1 MFSELFGAEQLII
14 LSQIIFIDLVL
25 AGDNAIII
33 GMVASKFPAEQRKKV
48 IFWGIGGAVILR
60 IILIDLVLA
69 GDNAIIIGMVASK
82 FPSEQRKK
90 IIFWGIGGAVILRII
105 LTLLTAYLLQI
116 TGLRLI
122 GGLLLLYIVYKLY
135 TDVIK
140 GSAHDDNIKVDNSNF
155 FKAIWTILLAD
166 FTMSLDNV
174 LGVAGAAGDH
184 YSLLVFGLV
193 LSILLMATAAT
204 LISNW
209 IKKYKWIAWAGLLA
223 ILVVAIELIYT
234 DIKILFL

>member
-1 MFSELFGAEQLII
+1 MFVELFNPEQITI
-14 LSQIIFIDLVL
+14 LTQ
-25 AGDNAIII
+25 
-33 GMVASKFPAEQRKKV
+33 
-48 IFWGIGGAVILR
+48 

-82 FPSEQRKK
+82 FHPEQRKK
-90 IIFWGIGGAVILRII
+90 VIFWGIGGAVILRII

-135 TDVIK
+135 VDVIK
-140 GSAHDDNIKVDNSNF
+140 GSEKEEDVKVDNSNF
-155 FKAIWTILLAD
+155 LKAIWTVLLAD

-174 LGVAGAAGDH
+174 LGVAGAAGEH
-184 YSLLVFGLV
+184 YGLLVFGLL
-193 LSILLMATAAT
+193 LSIILMATAAT
-204 LISNW
+204 LISGW
-209 IKKYKWIAWAGLLA
+209 IKKYRWIAWAGLLA
-223 ILVVAIELIYT
+223 ILVVAVELIYT

>member
-1 MFSELFGAEQLII
+1 MFAELFTPEQLTI
-14 LSQIIFIDLVL
+14 LTQ
-25 AGDNAIII
+25 
-33 GMVASKFPAEQRKKV
+33 
-48 IFWGIGGAVILR
+48 

-82 FPSEQRKK
+82 FPLEQRKK

-116 TGLRLI
+116 TGLRLL

-140 GSAHDDNIKVDNSNF
+140 GSDHEENVKVDNSSF
-155 FKAIWTILLAD
+155 LKAIWTILLAD

-184 YSLLVFGLV
+184 YGLLVFGLV
-193 LSILLMATAAT
+193 LSIALMAFAAT

-223 ILVVAIELIYT
+223 ILIVAIELIYT
-234 DIKILFL
+234 DIQILFL

>member
-1 MFSELFGAEQLII
+1 MFTDFVTPEQITI
-14 LSQIIFIDLVL
+14 LTQ
-25 AGDNAIII
+25 
-33 GMVASKFPAEQRKKV
+33 
-48 IFWGIGGAVILR
+48 

-82 FPSEQRKK
+82 FSLEQRKK
-90 IIFWGIGGAVILRII
+90 IILWGIGGAVVLRII

-135 TDVIK
+135 VDVVK
-140 GSAHDDNIKVDNSNF
+140 GSNHDSDIKVDNSSF
-155 FKAIWTILLAD
+155 LKAIWTILLAD

-184 YSLLVFGLV
+184 YYLLVFGLV
-193 LSILLMATAAT
+193 LSIVLMATAAT

-209 IKKYKWIAWAGLLA
+209 IKKYKWIAWAGLIA
-223 ILVVAIELIYT
+223 ILIVAIELIYT

>member
-1 MFSELFGAEQLII
+1 MFSDFISPEQITI
-14 LSQIIFIDLVL
+14 LTQ
-25 AGDNAIII
+25 
-33 GMVASKFPAEQRKKV
+33 
-48 IFWGIGGAVILR
+48 

-82 FPSEQRKK
+82 FPLEQRKK
-90 IIFWGIGGAVILRII
+90 IIFWGIGGAVVLRII

-135 TDVIK
+135 VDVIK
-140 GSAHDDNIKVDNSNF
+140 GSDHENDIKVDNSSF

-184 YSLLVFGLV
+184 YYLLIFGLV
-193 LSILLMATAAT
+193 LSIILMATAAT

-223 ILVVAIELIYT
+223 ILIVAIELIYT

>member
-1 MFSELFGAEQLII
+1 MLSDLITPEQITI
-14 LSQIIFIDLVL
+14 LTQ
-25 AGDNAIII
+25 
-33 GMVASKFPAEQRKKV
+33 
-48 IFWGIGGAVILR
+48 

-82 FPSEQRKK
+82 FPLEQRRK
-90 IIFWGIGGAVILRII
+90 IIFWGIGGAVVLRII

-122 GGLLLLYIVYKLY
+122 GGVLLLYIVYKLY
-135 TDVIK
+135 VDVIK
-140 GSAHDDNIKVDNSNF
+140 GSDHESDIKVDNSSF
-155 FKAIWTILLAD
+155 LKAIWTILLAD

-184 YSLLVFGLV
+184 YYLLIFGLV
-193 LSILLMATAAT
+193 LSIVLMATAAT

-223 ILVVAIELIYT
+223 ILIVAIELIYT

>member
-1 MFSELFGAEQLII
+1 MLADFVTPEQITI
-14 LSQIIFIDLVL
+14 LTQ
-25 AGDNAIII
+25 
-33 GMVASKFPAEQRKKV
+33 
-48 IFWGIGGAVILR
+48 

-82 FPSEQRKK
+82 FPLEQRKK
-90 IIFWGIGGAVILRII
+90 IIFWGIGGAVVLRII

-135 TDVIK
+135 VDVVK
-140 GSAHDDNIKVDNSNF
+140 GSNHDSDIKVDNSSF
-155 FKAIWTILLAD
+155 LKAIWTILLAD

-184 YSLLVFGLV
+184 YYLLVFGLV
-193 LSILLMATAAT
+193 LSIVLMATAAT

-209 IKKYKWIAWAGLLA
+209 IKKYKWIAWAGLIA
-223 ILVVAIELIYT
+223 ILIVAIELIYT

>member
-1 MFSELFGAEQLII
+1 MFVDLFTPEQITI
-14 LSQIIFIDLVL
+14 LTQ
-25 AGDNAIII
+25 
-33 GMVASKFPAEQRKKV
+33 
-48 IFWGIGGAVILR
+48 

-82 FPSEQRKK
+82 FPPEQKKK
-90 IIFWGIGGAVILRII
+90 IIFWGIGGAVVLRII

-122 GGLLLLYIVYKLY
+122 GGLLLLYIIYKLY
-135 TDVIK
+135 VDVIK
-140 GSAHDDNIKVDNSNF
+140 GSNQESDIKVDNSSF
-155 FKAIWTILLAD
+155 LKAIWTILLAD

-184 YSLLVFGLV
+184 YYLLIFGLI
-193 LSILLMATAAT
+193 LSIVLMATAAT
-204 LISNW
+204 LISGW

-223 ILVVAIELIYT
+223 ILLVAIEVIYT

>member
-1 MFSELFGAEQLII
+1 MFAELFGPEQLVI
-14 LSQIIFIDLVL
+14 LGQIIFIDLIL

-60 IILIDLVLA
+60 IILT
-69 GDNAIIIGMVASK
+69 M
-82 FPSEQRKK
+82 
-90 IIFWGIGGAVILRII
+90 
-105 LTLLTAYLLQI
+105 LTAYLLQI

-140 GSAHDDNIKVDNSNF
+140 GQSGDEDIKVDNSSF
-155 FKAIWTILLAD
+155 MKAIWTVLLAD

-184 YSLLVFGLV
+184 YVLLIFGLA
-193 LSILLMATAAT
+193 LSIVLMATAAT
-204 LISNW
+204 VISKW
-209 IKKYKWIAWAGLLA
+209 ITEYKWIAWIGLIA
-223 ILVVAIELIYT
+223 ILVVALELIYT
-234 DIKILFL
+234 DLKLFI

>member
-1 MFSELFGAEQLII
+1 MLSDFITPEQITI
-14 LSQIIFIDLVL
+14 LTQ
-25 AGDNAIII
+25 
-33 GMVASKFPAEQRKKV
+33 
-48 IFWGIGGAVILR
+48 

-82 FPSEQRKK
+82 FPLEQRRK
-90 IIFWGIGGAVILRII
+90 IIFWGIGGAVVLRII

-122 GGLLLLYIVYKLY
+122 GGILLLYIVYKLY
-135 TDVIK
+135 VDVIK
-140 GSAHDDNIKVDNSNF
+140 GSDHESDIKVDNSSF
-155 FKAIWTILLAD
+155 LKAIWTILLAD

-184 YSLLVFGLV
+184 YYLLIFGLV
-193 LSILLMATAAT
+193 LSIILMATAAT

-223 ILVVAIELIYT
+223 ILIVAIELIYT

>member
-1 MFSELFGAEQLII
+1 MFAELITPEQLTI
-14 LSQIIFIDLVL
+14 LGQIIFIDLVL

-33 GMVASKFPAEQRKKV
+33 GMVASKFPLEQRKKV

-60 IILIDLVLA
+60 IILT
-69 GDNAIIIGMVASK
+69 M
-82 FPSEQRKK
+82 
-90 IIFWGIGGAVILRII
+90 
-105 LTLLTAYLLQI
+105 LTAYLLQI

-122 GGLLLLYIVYKLY
+122 GGLLLLYIIYKLY

-140 GSAHDDNIKVDNSNF
+140 GDSNEEDIKVDNSSF
-155 FKAIWTILLAD
+155 MKAIWTVLLAD

-184 YSLLVFGLV
+184 YVLLIFGLA
-193 LSILLMATAAT
+193 LSIVLMATAAN
-204 LISNW
+204 LISRW
-209 IKKYKWIAWAGLLA
+209 IKEYKWIAWAGLIA
-223 ILVVAIELIYT
+223 ILVVAVELIYT

>member
-1 MFSELFGAEQLII
+1 MLSDFITPEQITI
-14 LSQIIFIDLVL
+14 LTQ
-25 AGDNAIII
+25 
-33 GMVASKFPAEQRKKV
+33 
-48 IFWGIGGAVILR
+48 

-82 FPSEQRKK
+82 FPLEQRRK
-90 IIFWGIGGAVILRII
+90 IIFWGRGGAVVLRII

-122 GGLLLLYIVYKLY
+122 GGILLLYIVYKLY
-135 TDVIK
+135 VDVIK
-140 GSAHDDNIKVDNSNF
+140 GSDHERDIKVDNSSF
-155 FKAIWTILLAD
+155 LKAIWTILLAD

-184 YSLLVFGLV
+184 YYLLIFGLV
-193 LSILLMATAAT
+193 LSIVLMATAAT

-223 ILVVAIELIYT
+223 ILIVAIELIYT

>member
-1 MFSELFGAEQLII
+1 MFADFISPEQITI
-14 LSQIIFIDLVL
+14 LTQ
-25 AGDNAIII
+25 
-33 GMVASKFPAEQRKKV
+33 
-48 IFWGIGGAVILR
+48 

-82 FPSEQRKK
+82 FPLEQRKK
-90 IIFWGIGGAVILRII
+90 IIFWGIGGAVVLRII

-122 GGLLLLYIVYKLY
+122 GGVLLLYIVYKLY
-135 TDVIK
+135 IDVIK
-140 GSAHDDNIKVDNSNF
+140 GSDHESDIKVDNSSF
-155 FKAIWTILLAD
+155 LKAIWTILLAD

-184 YSLLVFGLV
+184 YYLLIFGLV
-193 LSILLMATAAT
+193 LSIILMATAAT

-223 ILVVAIELIYT
+223 ILFVAIELIYT